1 MKQTFYAHPRMI
13 RGIRTWLHW
22 SIPLGIVVIGGILLS
37 VLWPTV
43 ATPAR
48 TSAQLVDLLAQAG
61 ATAPER
67 LPSASAAKV
76 TLGEALYWDPLL
88 SGNKDV
94 ACVTCHHPLL
104 GTGDGLS
111 LSIGT
116 GGLGLAPE
124 RVFVSGRQVLV
135 PRNAPP
141 VFNLG
146 LVGMDTMFWDGRI
159 QKTTSSEFLNPAG
172 NNLPSGLENAVAV
185 QAMFPVTSRDEMR
198 GQHGDDDIH
207 GKPNVLASI
216 GDHDMPIMWDTLMQ
230 QLLAVPEY
238 RQLFRAAYPNTPLT
252 ELGFEAAANAIA
264 AYEMETFTFL
274 DSPWD
279 RFLQGDERALSAA
292 ALNGAALF
300 YGAAGCAQCHSGPLL
315 TDMEFHNIGVPQVGP
330 GKGAEAPLD
339 YGRARET
346 EDEKEL
352 FAFRT
357 PPLRNVSITGPWMHN
372 GVYLT
377 LEKTVRHH
385 LNPVQIV
392 ADYDYGQLSALM
404 KEDYLGVTAVHAAAL
419 SAPSFAMPQ
428 IDLSEAE
435 VAAILAFLESLTSPT
450 ARDLSFTIPDAVPS
464 GLPVGGA
471 IQTEAAQIAATE
483 DPISPL
489 LVSQD
494 NLPQTNIP
502 TSNASLPVTVT
513 STPFSTAQVCNSEFV
528 THWLDH
534 VTDVQGEVVRMFETN
549 GAGVAINDLDQDGL
563 FDLVFANLNGPASI
577 FWNRGDLAFEKEILP
592 DLNTRAVNIVDVTGD
607 GRLDIVFT
615 HITSS
620 LTYWENSGSGSDG
633 RTAFARVPLPGVRAL
648 AHSMAWGDLNGDG
661 ALDLVTGSY
670 DAELN
675 LTLGNA
681 FLFSDGDGVY
691 QYTQQS
697 DAQKLGTFTPTRL
710 AITSQALVI
719 ALLDVNQD
727 GQRDILIGN
736 DFSIPDMAW
745 LRQNGV
751 WQSASPFATTAKHTM
766 NFDWG
771 DINNDG
777 TFELFAT
784 DMAPYETDEI
794 GMAPWMVMM
803 DMMAPEE
810 QPEDDPQITNNVLLM
825 QNADGTYQN
834 WAVMSGVN
842 ASGWAWSGKFG
853 DLNQDGLLDLYV
865 VNGMIDAEMFH
876 YLPGNELVEENQAYQ
891 NVSGN
896 FFKPAPDWHLG
907 SNESGRGMSMA
918 DLDNDGDLDI
928 VVNNLRSQAQL
939 FENQLCSGASL
950 EVDLRW
956 LESPNPF
963 AIGTKVILHTSTET
977 YTRDVRANSGYL
989 SGDATRVHFGF
1000 TAESQLVALEIIW
1013 PDGMSSVIT
1022 PVASQALLVNTLL
1035 RVERP

>member
-1 MKQTFYAHPRMI
+1 M
-13 RGIRTWLHW
+13 
-22 SIPLGIVVIGGILLS
+22 
-37 VLWPTV
+37 
-43 ATPAR
+43 
-48 TSAQLVDLLAQAG
+48 
-61 ATAPER
+61 PER
-67 LPSASAAKV
+67 LPSASAAQV
-76 TLGEALYWDPLL
+76 ALGEALYWDPLL
-88 SGNKDV
+88 SGNKDT

-111 LSIGT
+111 LPIGT

-124 RVFVSGRQVLV
+124 RVFVSDRQVLV
-135 PRNAPP
+135 PRNASP

-146 LVGMDTMFWDGRI
+146 LAGMDTIFWDGRI
-159 QKTTSSEFLNPAG
+159 QTTPTEFLNPADD
-172 NNLPSGLENAVAV
+172 NLPAGLENAVAV
-185 QAMFPVTSRDEMR
+185 QAMFPITSRDEMR
-198 GQHGDDDIH
+198 GQHGDDDIE
-207 GKPNVLASI
+207 GKHNVLATI
-216 GDHDMPIMWDTLMQ
+216 GDHDLPLMWDTLMQ
-230 QLLAVPEY
+230 QLLAVPAY
-238 RQLFRAAYPNTPLT
+238 QQLFRAAYPHTPLA
-252 ELGFEAAANAIA
+252 ELGFEDAANAIA

-279 RFLQGDERALSAA
+279 RYLQGDESALSNV
-292 ALNGAALF
+292 ALRGAVLF
-300 YGAAGCAQCHSGPLL
+300 FGEAGCAQCHSGPLL
-315 TDMEFHNIGVPQVGP
+315 TDMQFHNIGVPQIGP
-330 GKGAEAPLD
+330 GKGIEAPLD

-346 EDEKEL
+346 GYESDL

-377 LEKTVRHH
+377 LEEAVRHH
-385 LNPVQIV
+385 LNPAQMV
-392 ADYDYGQLSALM
+392 AEYDYGQLSDLM
-404 KEDYLGVTAVHAAAL
+404 QDAYLGVTAVRTTPL
-419 SAPSFAMPQ
+419 SAPSFALPQ
-428 IDLSEAE
+428 KNLSNTQ
-435 VAAILAFLESLTSPT
+435 VAAILAFLDSLTSPT
-450 ARDLSFTIPDAVPS
+450 ARDLSFTIPETVPS

-471 IQTEAAQIAATE
+471 IHAPAAPVAAAE
-483 DPISPL
+483 EPI
-489 LVSQD
+489 D
-494 NLPQTNIP
+494 TPQTPSPP
-502 TSNASLPVTVT
+502 TRTPLPVNIT
-513 STPFSTAQVCNSEFV
+513 SAPFAAAPTCNDEFV

-534 VTDVQGEVVRMFETN
+534 VTDVHGEVVRMFETN

-563 FDLVFANLNGPASI
+563 LDLVFANLNGPASI
-577 FWNRGDLAFEKEILP
+577 FWNQGNLAFEKETLP

-615 HITSS
+615 HIVSS
-620 LTYWENSGSGSDG
+620 LTYWENGGSDPDG
-633 RTAFARVPLPGVRAL
+633 RTIFERVPLPGVRAL

-661 ALDLVTGSY
+661 TLDLVTGSY

-675 LTLGNA
+675 LTLGNT
-681 FLFSDGDGVY
+681 FLFSDGEGVY
-691 QYTQQS
+691 QYTQESGNQN
-697 DAQKLGTFTPTRL
+697 LGTFTPTRL
-710 AITSQALVI
+710 AHASQALVI

-727 GQRDILIGN
+727 GQQDILVGN

-751 WQSASPFATTAKHTM
+751 WQSAAPFATTAKHTM

-784 DMAPYETDEI
+784 DMVPYQTDEI
-794 GMAPWMVMM
+794 GMAPWMIMM
-803 DMMAPEE
+803 ETMESGPKEIG
-810 QPEDDPQITNNVLLM
+810 DPQITSNVLLM
-825 QNADGTYQN
+825 QNEAGTYQN
-834 WAVMSGVN
+834 RAVMSGVH

-865 VNGMIDAEMFH
+865 VNGMIDAEMFD

-896 FFKPAPDWHLG
+896 FFEPAPEWQLG

-939 FENQLCSGASL
+939 FENRLCRGASL

-956 LESPNPF
+956 PESPNRF
-963 AIGTKVILHTSTET
+963 AIGAKLILHTSTGS

-989 SGDATRVHFGF
+989 SGDTTRVHFGF
-1000 TAESQLVALEIIW
+1000 PVGSQLIALEIIW
-1013 PDGMSSVIT
+1013 PDGAVTFINNI
-1022 PVASQALLVNTLL
+1022 AANTLL
-1035 RVERP
+1035 GVERP